1 MERIHRKICYIFIVT
16 MLLSNIL
23 QSQTWTNHHSM
34 IAYTGF
40 GTDATAQKIKV
51 FNQDTLI
58 GITKKAGVEH
68 YGFSMFQNGNNTEY
82 IALLDSTDI
91 VISDFTLLGDTAY
104 FCGKRLTSQNTYIG
118 VIGRFSVRDF
128 VNTTTFN
135 CQITDINNTEHLI
148 GLVAFYKPSS
158 NLVHLIAIGNDNIL
172 SSNPGRIVYIDFQNN
187 SNSISSY
194 LVFFTQ
200 QLTIGKEIMQ
210 DICLSNHYIS
220 VVSLVYPSNTYIIRT
235 FERSNPN
242 TMLSSNVFAFSNNV
256 YFNVASDPFMF
267 PIHITS
273 FAGDKLAICLSATD
287 GQNFFTMVN
296 FGSSN
301 SPNIAYTQTIPHND
315 KANSPLEMDYSQE
328 MGKILILNE
337 YDFRW
342 QGANHSLCYIDP
354 TLNTPYTTIEDS
366 LTSVNQLNHFC
377 ILPHKKYAVVG
388 VRSTSQMLA
397 PHLYAIK
404 EIASGSTNCI
414 DENSITIGNLN
425 LPNGNSV
432 SNLLPNPYTNLNWS
446 SISTTSYL
454 NGINASCAD

>member
-23 QSQTWTNHHSM
+23 HSQTWTNHHSM
-34 IAYTGF
+34 IAYSGF
-40 GTDATAQKIKV
+40 DTDATAQKIKV

-58 GITKKAGVEH
+58 GITKKAGLEY

-82 IALLDSTDI
+82 IALLDSADI

-104 FCGKRLTSQNTYIG
+104 FCGKRLISQNTYIG
-118 VIGRFSVRDF
+118 VVGRFSVREFID
-128 VNTTTFN
+128 NGSFN

-148 GLVAFYKPSS
+148 GLVAFYKPGS
-158 NLVHLIAIGNDNIL
+158 NLVHLIAIGNANL
-172 SSNPGRIVYIDFQNN
+172 SSSNPGRIVYLDFQNN
-187 SNSISSY
+187 SNSISACRI
-194 LVFFTQ
+194 FFAQ
-200 QLTIGKEIMQ
+200 SLMNGKEIMQ

-220 VVSLVYPSNTYIIRT
+220 VVSHVYPKNTYIIRT
-235 FERSNPN
+235 FLRTNPN
-242 TMLSSNVFAFSNNV
+242 TMLSSNEFAFSNNV
-256 YFNVASDPFMF
+256 YFNVATDPFMF

-273 FAGDKLAICLSATD
+273 FLGDKLAVCLSATD

-301 SPNIAYTQTIPHND
+301 SSNIAYTQTIPHSD
-315 KANSPLEMDYSQE
+315 KANSPLEMDYSSE
-328 MGKILILNE
+328 TGKILILNE

-342 QGANHSLCYIDP
+342 EGANHSLCYIDP
-354 TLNTPYTTIEDS
+354 MLNTPYTTIEDS

-377 ILPHKKYAVVG
+377 ILPNQKYAVVG
-388 VRSTSQMLA
+388 VRSTNQMLA

-425 LPNGNSV
+425 LPNGNTIS
-432 SNLLPNPYTNLNWS
+432 SLPYLSYTNLNWS
-446 SISTTSYL
+446 ISPMSLYL

>member
-16 MLLSNIL
+16 MFLSNIL
-23 QSQTWTNHHSM
+23 HSQTWTNHHSM
-34 IAYTGF
+34 IASSGF
-40 GTDATAQKIKV
+40 DTDATAQKIKV

-58 GITKKAGVEH
+58 GITKKAGLEY

-82 IALLDSTDI
+82 IALLDSADI

-104 FCGKRLTSQNTYIG
+104 FCGKRLISQNTYIG
-118 VIGRFSVRDF
+118 VIGRFSVREFID
-128 VNTTTFN
+128 NGSFN

-158 NLVHLIAIGNDNIL
+158 NLVHLTAIGNANL
-172 SSNPGRIVYIDFQNN
+172 SSSNPGRIVYLDFQNN
-187 SNSISSY
+187 SNSISACCI
-194 LVFFTQ
+194 FFAQ
-200 QLTIGKEIMQ
+200 SLMNGKEIMQ

-220 VVSLVYPSNTYIIRT
+220 VVSLVYPTNSYIIRT
-235 FERSNPN
+235 FLRTNPN
-242 TMLSSNVFAFSNNV
+242 TMLSSNEFAFSNNV
-256 YFNVASDPFMF
+256 YFNVATDPFMF

-273 FAGDKLAICLSATD
+273 FLGDKLAVCLSATD

-301 SPNIAYTQTIPHND
+301 SPNIAGTQTIPHSD
-315 KANSPLEMDYSQE
+315 KANSPLEMEYSSE

-342 QGANHSLCYIDP
+342 EGANHSLCYIDP
-354 TLNTPYTTIEDS
+354 MLNTPYTTIEDS
-366 LTSVNQLNHFC
+366 LTSMNQLNHFC

-425 LPNGNSV
+425 LPNGNSI
-432 SNLLPNPYTNLNWS
+432 SILSSIPYTNLNWS
-446 SISTTSYL
+446 TISTTSYL